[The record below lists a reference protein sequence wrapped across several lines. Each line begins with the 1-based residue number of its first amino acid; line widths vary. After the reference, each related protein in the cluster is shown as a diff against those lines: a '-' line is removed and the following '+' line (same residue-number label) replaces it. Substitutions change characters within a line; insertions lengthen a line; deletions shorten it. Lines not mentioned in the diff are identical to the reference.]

1 MQKTILLT
9 GATGFL
15 GSYLLEAFLQK
26 GYKVVVLKRSTS
38 NIWRIQD
45 LITQIICYDVD
56 IQPLENAFTD
66 QHIDYVVHTACH
78 YGRNED
84 IKKVKVGR
92 CVEHPR
98 HY

>member
-1 MQKTILLT
+1 MAKKKRIHACRTNPVIQAWEIEEICLKLTNFGFRLLVYMILN
-9 GATGFL
+9 
-15 GSYLLEAFLQK
+15 K
-26 GYKVVVLKRSTS
+26 I
-38 NIWRIQD
+38 NI
-45 LITQIICYDVD
+45 Y
-56 IQPLENAFTD
+56 
-66 QHIDYVVHTACH
+66 YYH